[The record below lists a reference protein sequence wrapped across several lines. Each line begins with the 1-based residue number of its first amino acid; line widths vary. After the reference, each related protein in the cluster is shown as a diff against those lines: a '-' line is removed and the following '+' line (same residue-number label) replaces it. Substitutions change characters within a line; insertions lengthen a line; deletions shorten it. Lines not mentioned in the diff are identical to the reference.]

1 MTCVQEDQIA
11 AIPDEGKWGE
21 IVAIP
26 RRVVPTHGVRDLR
39 DRGSAW
45 RNSRMR
51 RGARRSRES
60 GEGHLR
66 TVKDPLI
73 TATARGEA
81 DLLVTEDRTSATG
94 LGKMD

>member
-1 MTCVQEDQIA
+1 MA
-11 AIPDEGKWGE
+11 
-21 IVAIP
+21 
-26 RRVVPTHGVRDLR
+26 
-39 DRGSAW
+39 
-45 RNSRMR
+45 NSRMR

-94 LGKMD
+94 LGKMGLGVSLWAFDEFKAYVESA